1 MFDRFMIIED
11 SLRRSGEGFEF
22 DVRIPYYRGIALS
35 MIEAFEVKV
44 DDEEVPRDRIRFVLR
59 GREFTHDELERDAET
74 RWEFGEV
81 ATLRVEWP
89 GGLDAGEHTI
99 EQATQLRISYLPAP
113 LRGQDRKTLA
123 AA

>member
-1 MFDRFMIIED
+1 MIIED
-11 SLRRSGEGFEF
+11 SLRRTPDGFEL

-35 MIEAFEVKV
+35 MIEAFEVRV
-44 DDEEVPRDRIRFVLR
+44 DGQDVPRDAVRFVVR
-59 GREFTHDELERDAET
+59 GEEFTHDELERDAET

-81 ATLRVEWP
+81 ATLRVAWP
-89 GGLDAGEHTI
+89 GGLAPGEHTI

-113 LRGQDRKTLA
+113 LRGEDRKTLA